1 MAERKL
7 SEIVVDYEKLKSLF
21 DGFKDTVETLVNTSR
36 GYVGDIGTTPMYSQD
51 IVDIK
56 QQQEDAK
63 EAVKEEL
70 ADLERR
76 IVLLKKGEDI
86 RKRSDEAELAASNA
100 AQEVL
105 AITQDIV
112 DAEQKRAQILNDIQN
127 ARNKLNAAILN
138 GDSFAEESA
147 KIELEFLNKQDEKQE
162 EILDKLNKQN
172 EALEEKKKKLEEIDK
187 FYKDQI
193 TDIEEME
200 DNGVTANDLEAQKFE
215 KIAGILELRA
225 EEKKMMQAINKELAY
240 QNKKL
245 EEGVQLTERMNH
257 FLDQRVMNTARFTNG
272 ISEIKKGFTEILGIV
287 KDINKPWGDLD
298 QQAADYAKHIGLSQ
312 RQFERM
318 RGDILRF
325 ATSNNIEGKYNVNAK
340 ELIQLQ
346 ERYNATIGRRTD
358 MTKDELETMAA
369 MKTMVGDE
377 AANQF
382 ATSLENFGLNPDEVG
397 ERVGEMFKEAN
408 KEGVS
413 FEKYSKNFL
422 NNIKLAQNYTFE
434 RGLHSL
440 KEMAKRSTEIK
451 LDMQQVA
458 RFADKVS
465 TLEGAMKAGAQ
476 LSVLGGSF
484 NQFSDPLRMLYY
496 GLNDIQGLEKN
507 LEGMFGNMAKFNKD
521 TGQLEVSAF
530 NRQRI
535 RAAAEATGMDY
546 TGLMESIF
554 AQGRRKVIEPTV
566 SGNGWSEE
574 QKNAVLNLAQLD
586 ERGNAY
592 VNLNGVKR
600 DVSTLT
606 QEDVNVLTKTSIKDS
621 DNIKTIT
628 QTLLGYNE
636 KMEAI
641 QKARDDQMA
650 RLSEITG
657 IGNFIK
663 GTLGVIA
670 GYAATLAVINFGV
683 RSIQALLATGGML
696 NGGYNAMTSFGK
708 KGAVQ
713 MSPNPA
719 MPRGGAVGGRINVG
733 GGSRGYAVNAANVA
747 AARGGGQFR
756 QFRAAYNASRYQGGS
771 GRIGAF
777 GNAMRASGMGMGV
790 GMLAS
795 VGAGIGGDMLRS
807 NASQHMDRGD
817 FSGAVRNRYV
827 GGSILEGAGMGA
839 GMGMMFGPWGALAG
853 AVIGGAIGGF
863 KASSNFKDQKYRNE
877 ILKKSGG
884 ALALKGDYTN
894 EELRLISQGGKRYIL
909 SNNAL
914 ADKIYEQEGL
924 TTLDIPE
931 FKVGGVVNGV
941 GTETSDSNLA
951 LLSKNE
957 YIVPADKVKVPE
969 NFKILE
975 SMRDGRRL
983 VPHFIEDDSAIVDI
997 HNGNNTS
1004 QTFDSTSNTISNVS
1018 ITNRNQHIDQTT
1030 KPTPRYKN
1038 GGLNIQNVNSNITS
1052 SFNENVGSNYNIP
1065 TFRRG
1070 FNNPVAKT
1078 VVTGQIPINQKF
1090 TENPFIPTFRQN
1102 DVVNNIT
1109 VTPRGNEMNIT
1120 HVDQPF
1126 NAVGVNR
1133 EDIGPSRVDISPI
1146 NVTGTIK
1153 LDLGAYSKEID
1164 AKKLLDNPLFIEK
1177 ITNEVMKKF
1186 NVKTHMSYDK
1196 NSHYKKF

>member
-1 MAERKL
+1 MKRDSNGNLVLENSDIQELRKIFSSF
-7 SEIVVDYEKLKSLF
+7 SESVDKLASIH
-21 DGFKDTVETLVNTSR
+21 
-36 GYVGDIGTTPMYSQD
+36 GYVGDLGTTPMFSQEKADMDAD
-51 IVDIK
+51 I
-56 QQQEDAK
+56 
-63 EAVKEEL
+63 
-70 ADLERR
+70 
-76 IVLLKKGEDI
+76 
-86 RKRSDEAELAASNA
+86 S
-100 AQEVL
+100 
-105 AITQDIV
+105 
-112 DAEQKRAQILNDIQN
+112 DAEKEYDQISKR
-127 ARNKLNAAILN
+127 
-138 GDSFAEESA
+138 
-147 KIELEFLNKQDEKQE
+147 LEFLQQENDLYDKLSDKYDELYDKDNERNDISNQILDAQRALNDAIMNGDDIAEQRARNELARLDEKAAKLDAE
-162 EILDKLNKQN
+162 KEKLEGERKELEKIRDIIDEIKGEGHTIDS
-172 EALEEKKKKLEEIDK
+172 LEEDRMSKMIEIK
-187 FYKDQI
+187 
-193 TDIEEME
+193 T
-200 DNGVTANDLEAQKFE
+200 
-215 KIAGILELRA
+215 LRA
-225 EEKKMMQAINKELAY
+225 EEHKLTQAINKELAY

-245 EEGVQLTERMNH
+245 EEGVRLTERMNH
-257 FLDQRVMNTARFTNG
+257 YLDQRVMNTARFTNG

-382 ATSLENFGLNPDEVG
+382 TTSLENFGLNPDEVG

-566 SGNGWSEE
+566 RGKGWSEE

-586 ERGNAY
+586 EKGNAY

-663 GTLGVIA
+663 GTLGVIE

-756 QFRAAYNASRYQGGS
+756 QFRAAYNASRYRGGS

-924 TTLDIPE
+924 TTLDIPP
-931 FKVGGVVNGV
+931 FKEGGVVNGV

-975 SMRDGRRL
+975 SMRDGGRL
-983 VPHFIEDDSAIVDI
+983 VPHFIEDGSAIVDI

-1070 FNNPVAKT
+1070 FNNPVTKT
-1078 VVTGQIPINQKF
+1078 VVTGQIPINQRF
-1090 TENPFIPTFRQN
+1090 MENPFIPTFRQS

>member
-1 MAERKL
+1 MKKDSNGNLVLLENSDIQELRKIFSSF
-7 SEIVVDYEKLKSLF
+7 SESVDRLASMH
-21 DGFKDTVETLVNTSR
+21 
-36 GYVGDIGTTPMYSQD
+36 GYVGDLGTTPMFNQKKADMDAD
-51 IVDIK
+51 I
-56 QQQEDAK
+56 
-63 EAVKEEL
+63 
-70 ADLERR
+70 
-76 IVLLKKGEDI
+76 
-86 RKRSDEAELAASNA
+86 S
-100 AQEVL
+100 
-105 AITQDIV
+105 
-112 DAEQKRAQILNDIQN
+112 DAEKEYDQIS
-127 ARNKLNAAILN
+127 K
-138 GDSFAEESA
+138 
-147 KIELEFLNKQDEKQE
+147 KLEFLQQENDLYKKLSDKYDELSNKDNERNDISNQILDTQRALNDAIINGDYIAEQRAKNELARLDEKATK
-162 EILDKLNKQN
+162 LDAEKEKL
-172 EALEEKKKKLEEIDK
+172 EGEKKEL
-187 FYKDQI
+187 
-193 TDIEEME
+193 
-200 DNGVTANDLEAQKFE
+200 E
-215 KIAGILELRA
+215 KIRGIIDDIKKQGHTIDSLEDDRLSKIIEIKTLRA
-225 EEKKMMQAINKELAY
+225 EEHKLTQDINNELGY

-245 EEGVQLTERMNH
+245 EEGVSLTEKMNH
-257 FLDQRVMNTARFTNG
+257 YLDKRVMNTTRFTNG
-272 ISEIKKGFTEILGIV
+272 ISEIKKGFMGILGII

-312 RQFERM
+312 RQFEKM
-318 RGDILRF
+318 RGDILSF

-566 SGNGWSEE
+566 SGKGWSEE

-641 QKARDDQMA
+641 QKARNDQIA
-650 RLSEITG
+650 RLNELVG
-657 IGNFIK
+657 IGNFTKTLLGQIATWA
-663 GTLGVIA
+663 GTL
-670 GYAATLAVINFGV
+670 ATITFAV
-683 RSIQALLATGGML
+683 RTIQAMMSMGGMV
-696 NGGYNAMTSFGK
+696 NGGFNAISSFSGRS
-708 KGAVQ
+708 GVNI
-713 MSPNPA
+713 SPNPVNPNFVNNPIA
-719 MPRGGAVGGRINVG
+719 YGGATPGT
-733 GGSRGYAVNAANVA
+733 
-747 AARGGGQFR
+747 ARG
-756 QFRAAYNASRYQGGS
+756 AYNFARFNNESRMTALNASYQTARANGS
-771 GRIGAF
+771 GRIGAGLRAGGSMIKHGF
-777 GNAMRASGMGMGV
+777 GKYGMGV

-795 VGAGIGGDMLRS
+795 MGAGLGGNMLSS

-817 FSGAVRNRYV
+817 FSDAVKNRYAA
-827 GGSILEGAGMGA
+827 GSILEGAGMGA
-839 GMGMMFGPWGALAG
+839 GLGMMFGPWGALAG
-853 AVIGGAIGGF
+853 AIIGGTISGL
-863 KASSNFKDQKYRNE
+863 KPVVTLRTKNIE
-877 ILKKSGG
+877 IKFLKSRM
-884 ALALKGDYTN
+884 A
-894 EELRLISQGGKRYIL
+894 RLI
-909 SNNAL
+909 
-914 ADKIYEQEGL
+914 
-924 TTLDIPE
+924 
-931 FKVGGVVNGV
+931 
-941 GTETSDSNLA
+941 
-951 LLSKNE
+951 
-957 YIVPADKVKVPE
+957 
-969 NFKILE
+969 
-975 SMRDGRRL
+975 
-983 VPHFIEDDSAIVDI
+983 
-997 HNGNNTS
+997 
-1004 QTFDSTSNTISNVS
+1004 
-1018 ITNRNQHIDQTT
+1018 
-1030 KPTPRYKN
+1030 
-1038 GGLNIQNVNSNITS
+1038 
-1052 SFNENVGSNYNIP
+1052 
-1065 TFRRG
+1065 
-1070 FNNPVAKT
+1070 
-1078 VVTGQIPINQKF
+1078 
-1090 TENPFIPTFRQN
+1090 
-1102 DVVNNIT
+1102 
-1109 VTPRGNEMNIT
+1109 
-1120 HVDQPF
+1120 
-1126 NAVGVNR
+1126 
-1133 EDIGPSRVDISPI
+1133 
-1146 NVTGTIK
+1146 
-1153 LDLGAYSKEID
+1153 
-1164 AKKLLDNPLFIEK
+1164 
-1177 ITNEVMKKF
+1177 
-1186 NVKTHMSYDK
+1186 
-1196 NSHYKKF
+1196 